1 MEIAPPMKQMGYDRA
16 SVVFSPE
23 GRMYQVE
30 YARKAVEKATT
41 VLGIT
46 FSNGI
51 ALVAGKAIQRRARE
65 LTIEED
71 GVKIVISGD
80 QKLKSLEIDGMTNDR
95 VLDLIN
101 KAIKK
106 SQELAAKK
114 LAEMSGGL
122 TGMLKGGLMG
132 QGE

>member
-1 MEIAPPMKQMGYDRA
+1 MFDKIKQ
-16 SVVFSPE
+16 
-23 GRMYQVE
+23 
-30 YARKAVEKATT
+30 
-41 VLGIT
+41 LGQLKKMRDQ
-46 FSNGI
+46 
-51 ALVAGKAIQRRARE
+51 AMAIQKQLAAEE
-65 LTIEED
+65 LVIEED
-71 GVKIVISGD
+71 GVKIVITGD

-132 QGE
+132 GGE

>member
-1 MEIAPPMKQMGYDRA
+1 MFDKVKQ
-16 SVVFSPE
+16 
-23 GRMYQVE
+23 
-30 YARKAVEKATT
+30 
-41 VLGIT
+41 LGQLKKMRDQ
-46 FSNGI
+46 
-51 ALVAGKAIQRRARE
+51 AMAIQKQLAAEE
-65 LTIEED
+65 LVIEED